1 MVEYITISEF
11 AKRVGKSRQAIYSRI
26 NKDLRNYIIKEG
38 HKLKISTDALYAVDS
53 DVVSA
58 YFKVLPK
65 KEVAEV
71 TPEVSDSEKPSGL
84 AVLNDMSS
92 FVKLIDKKEKQITD
106 LLEIIKQQ
114 NKTIDKLME
123 SQPKPSFWE
132 KLISR
137 KKVKTRDIKTIS
149 RKREKNCDIEGEIK
163 DV

>member
-1 MVEYITISEF
+1 MAEYIAISEF
-11 AKRVGKSRQAIYSRI
+11 AKKVGKSRQAIYSRI

-38 HKLKISTDALYAVDS
+38 NKLKISTDALYVVDS

-65 KEVAEV
+65 KEVAEA
-71 TPEVSDSEKPSGL
+71 TPEVSDSEKASGL

-114 NKTIDKLME
+114 NETINNLLAQQNK
-123 SQPKPSFWE
+123 QSFF
-132 KLISR
+132 KRFISR
-137 KKVKTRDIKTIS
+137 KKAKNRDIKSIS
-149 RKREKNCDIEGEIK
+149 RKEE
-163 DV
+163 

>member
-1 MVEYITISEF
+1 MAEYITISEF

-38 HKLKISTDALYAVDS
+38 NKLKISTDAIYAVDT

-58 YFKVLPK
+58 YFKQGVSK
-65 KEVAEV
+65 KEVAEA

-92 FVKLIDKKEKQITD
+92 FVKLIDKKEKQVTE

-137 KKVKTRDIKTIS
+137 KKAKTRDIKTIS
-149 RKREKNCDIEGEIK
+149 RKEE
-163 DV
+163 